1 MGNVLG
7 LRGREHEDGPVRG
20 LFEGLEERVPGGVGD
35 LVRLIEDDDLVLALV
50 GGTGLNLGGEEAC
63 VVDAA
68 IGGGIDLLDIEGVGL
83 LEDGVFLTRS
93 RGDLAAVD
101 AAAARLFGGAL
112 GAANGRAAVERGG
125 EDARDGG
132 LADAAMAGEDVAVG
146 DAVLGERVEQGAGD
160 VVLPDDVREELRAVL
175 AG

>member
-1 MGNVLG
+1 MKTAHSGGSV
-7 LRGREHEDGPVRG
+7 
-20 LFEGLEERVPGGVGD
+20 EGLEESVPGGVGD
-35 LVRLIEDDDLVLALV
+35 LVRLVEDDDFVLALV
-50 GGTGLNLGGEEAC
+50 GGAGLDLGGKEAG

-68 IGGGIDLLDIEGVGL
+68 VGGGVDLLDVEGVGL
-83 LEDGVFLTRS
+83 LEDGAVLTGGGR
-93 RGDLAAVD
+93 DFAAVD
-101 AAAARLFGGAL
+101 ADAAGLFGGAL
-112 GAANGRAAVERGG
+112 GRADGVAAVERGG

-160 VVLPDDVREELRAVL
+160 VVLPDDVGEELRAVL